1 MQIFKQPLNLA
12 LPRLELGV
20 LYTGSCGRTPK
31 NVDLVF
37 LFGKEGGITMTQK
50 RIIKYI
56 LGYIK
61 KPSIFGLLVILG
73 VLIYQIYG
81 CDLHDRP
88 YVSDKVGSR
97 W

>member
-1 MQIFKQPLNLA
+1 M
-12 LPRLELGV
+12 GV

-31 NVDLVF
+31 NVDLDF

-88 YVSDKVGSR
+88 YVSNKVGSR